1 MRWRLR
7 WDVSAPSSHLQ
18 LPLLHFSVL
27 NFNSFNLSE
36 TVFPEKMIYLGVLM
50 SIVCSVYVCDECA
63 ARHVYLALRRNEV
76 RHQSSAPLVPLICP
90 IVPLIRP

>member
-63 ARHVYLALRRNEV
+63 ARHVHDELQCSLSMRRAGVEG
-76 RHQSSAPLVPLICP
+76 PL
-90 IVPLIRP
+90 